1 VETQPAKYIAIIVI
15 LVAYRYYSRLPTQV
29 MNWAVGRALE
39 TRSWFFMQKAD
50 CRKAATVSA
59 LWQVVFI

>member
-1 VETQPAKYIAIIVI
+1 
-15 LVAYRYYSRLPTQV
+15 

-50 CRKAATVSA
+50 CRKAATVCSA
-59 LWQVVFI
+59 AGGFYLTSSILYYNDFVVLVMWVSFGL